1 MKKIFALLLAL
12 CLLCLSAS
20 ALAETV
26 TEEKALE
33 LDGFSLILEPGEY
46 YAVAD
51 EKVANQIY
59 VQVAPYYGDGD
70 NSTNY
75 NAVWAGEPF
84 EMTVDEMKAQAAEI
98 ESAIRSSFEA
108 YGITVSSFA
117 MSDPYEATISGVDCI
132 VVEYTLDIDVYG
144 QTMTAYEREIVVGS
158 IGYTFTLSAAS
169 QELLEKVTQTLVDA
183 LVF

>member
-12 CLLCLSAS
+12 CLLCAGVS

-51 EKVANQIY
+51 EKVASQIY

-70 NSTNY
+70 SSTNY
-75 NAVWAGEPF
+75 NIVWAGDVF
-84 EMTVDEMKAQAAEI
+84 EITVEELTAEAPSIEANMRSGLEAQ
-98 ESAIRSSFEA
+98 
-108 YGITVSSFA
+108 GITVDSI
-117 MSDPYEATISGVDCI
+117 DIDEPYDATINGVPCVAFDYVLHI
-132 VVEYTLDIDVYG
+132 SYLSLSLDTYG
-144 QTMTAYEREIVVGS
+144 REIVVGS
-158 IGYTFTLSAAS
+158 IGYIFTMSAAS
-169 QELLEKVTQTLVDA
+169 PELLEKVTQTLTDA